1 MAINTGSNTH
11 KALRVGSTVIS
22 RAFLG
27 TQKVYDQLDY
37 PTLDL
42 NFALTKSLDSR
53 ITFTRASS
61 GTYFDSNGVLQ
72 TATTNSPRFDHNP
85 TSLESLGLLIEG
97 QRTNSI
103 RNNTMQGAVVGTP
116 GTLPAN
122 WAVFAANGLTTNV
135 VGTGTEAGIAYVDV
149 RITGT
154 PSSTA
159 YTLYTE
165 SGTQNAALNSQTWA
179 SSLWC
184 RIVSGST
191 TNITTVNNNLTYRDS
206 GGVSVQSPRT
216 AMTLSAKLSRYT
228 QAQTATSASTAFV
241 HSGIWISTTAGA
253 PIDITLRIGM
263 PQLELGAFVT
273 SVIPTFGTAATRA
286 TDFAVMTGTN
296 FSSWYKQ
303 DEGTLFAEYSYSV
316 TGVSNLCAYSLDN
329 GTANET
335 IVNATATPNIDRV
348 ISSAGGVSQANF
360 GNFNYIVG
368 QVVKRAV
375 AVKLNDAATTA
386 NGSTVATDNSYTM
399 PVPTQLTIG
408 AAGYFASS
416 RINGCIRRI
425 AYFNRRLADSE
436 IQLLTV

>member
-122 WAVFAANGLTTNV
+122 WAVFATNGLTTGV
-135 VGTGTEAGIAYVDV
+135 VGIGLENGINYIDIRVS
-149 RITGT
+149 GT
-154 PSSTA
+154 PSGSA
-159 YTLYTE
+159 YTLFFE
-165 SGTQNAALNSQTWA
+165 GSIIPALNNQDWVGSFWCKQVGGSQ
-179 SSLWC
+179 S
-184 RIVSGST
+184 
-191 TNITTVNNNLTYRDS
+191 NLTIGNLITFRS
-206 GGVSVQSPRT
+206 SAGSPLQSSNPAISVNTNFNRFN
-216 AMTLSAKLSRYT
+216 
-228 QAQTATSASTAFV
+228 QAILASNASIAFV
-241 HSGIWISTTAGA
+241 HSGIWISTTAGLD
-253 PIDITLRIGM
+253 IDITLRIGM

-286 TDFAVMTGTN
+286 LDLAVMTGTN

-329 GTANET
+329 GTANEA
-335 IVNATATPNIDRV
+335 IVNATAIPNIDRV
-348 ISSAGGVSQANF
+348 LSSAGGVSQANF

-375 AVKLNDAATTA
+375 AVKLNNAATTA
-386 NGSTVATDNSYTM
+386 NGSAVATDNNYTM

-408 AAGYFASS
+408 AAGYFISS